1 MLGKWSLKQSSSKGN
16 RVVGGSQE
24 GGSGGRGHCGFGR
37 ITTTLVKAR
46 FSFDLLFVALLA
58 ILKHIS
64 LFTMPLQEFVSVWVR
79 DPRIQ
84 KEDFWHSYIDYEICI
99 HTNSMCFTMKTSCV
113 RRRYRE
119 FVWLRQRLQSNAL
132 LVQLPE
138 LPSKNL
144 FFNMNNRQHVDQ
156 RRQGLEDFLRKVL
169 QNALLLSDSRL
180 HLFLQSRLNSEDIE
194 ACVSGQTK
202 YSVEEAI
209 HKFALMNRRFP
220 EEDEEGKKEN
230 DIDYDSESSSS
241 GFGHSSDDS
250 SSHGCKMSPAPQES

>member
-1 MLGKWSLKQSSSKGN
+1 MLPEQQK
-16 RVVGGSQE
+16 E
-24 GGSGGRGHCGFGR
+24 
-37 ITTTLVKAR
+37 
-46 FSFDLLFVALLA
+46 
-58 ILKHIS
+58 
-64 LFTMPLQEFVSVWVR
+64 EFVSVWVR

-156 RRQGLEDFLRKVL
+156 RRQGLEDFLKNCASPFTGYFSCVL
-169 QNALLLSDSRL
+169 SYRVLHNALLLSDSSL
-180 HLFLQSRLNSEDIE
+180 HLFLQSHLNSEDIE

-220 EEDEEGKKEN
+220 EEDEEGEKEN
-230 DIDYDSESSSS
+230 NIDYGSESSSS

-250 SSHGCKMSPAPQES
+250 SSHGCKMSTAPQES

>member
-1 MLGKWSLKQSSSKGN
+1 MFPEQQK
-16 RVVGGSQE
+16 E
-24 GGSGGRGHCGFGR
+24 
-37 ITTTLVKAR
+37 
-46 FSFDLLFVALLA
+46 
-58 ILKHIS
+58 
-64 LFTMPLQEFVSVWVR
+64 EFVSVWVR

-119 FVWLRQRLQSNAL
+119 FVWLRQRLQNNAL

-169 QNALLLSDSRL
+169 QNALLLSDSCL
-180 HLFLQSRLNSEDIE
+180 HLFLQSHLNSEDIE

-202 YSVEEAI
+202 YSVEDAI

-230 DIDYDSESSSS
+230 DIDYDSERQYCWDVSAEELPYWNDCCPHFPLRNEELTVQVQPSASYNIS
-241 GFGHSSDDS
+241 YDTEGEF
-250 SSHGCKMSPAPQES
+250 

>member
-1 MLGKWSLKQSSSKGN
+1 MFPEQQK
-16 RVVGGSQE
+16 E
-24 GGSGGRGHCGFGR
+24 
-37 ITTTLVKAR
+37 
-46 FSFDLLFVALLA
+46 
-58 ILKHIS
+58 
-64 LFTMPLQEFVSVWVR
+64 EFVSVWVR

-180 HLFLQSRLNSEDIE
+180 HLFLQSHLNSEDIE

-209 HKFALMNRRFP
+209 QKFALMNRRFP

-241 GFGHSSDDS
+241 GLGHSSDDS
-250 SSHGCKMSPAPQES
+250 SSHGCKISTAPQES

>member
-1 MLGKWSLKQSSSKGN
+1 MFPEQQK
-16 RVVGGSQE
+16 E
-24 GGSGGRGHCGFGR
+24 
-37 ITTTLVKAR
+37 
-46 FSFDLLFVALLA
+46 
-58 ILKHIS
+58 
-64 LFTMPLQEFVSVWVR
+64 EFVSVWVR

-169 QNALLLSDSRL
+169 QNALLLSDSSL
-180 HLFLQSRLNSEDIE
+180 HLFLQSHLNSEDIE

-220 EEDEEGKKEN
+220 EEEEEGKKEN

-241 GFGHSSDDS
+241 GFGHSSDES
-250 SSHGCKMSPAPQES
+250 SSHGCKMSTAPQEA

>member
-1 MLGKWSLKQSSSKGN
+1 KGLQPHRLKFISVLFLYSHF
-16 RVVGGSQE
+16 SQP
-24 GGSGGRGHCGFGR
+24 F
-37 ITTTLVKAR
+37 L
-46 FSFDLLFVALLA
+46 ALLA
-58 ILKHIS
+58 ILKPIS
-64 LFTMPLQEFVSVWVR
+64 LLVMPLQEFVSVWVR

-132 LVQLPE
+132 LV
-138 LPSKNL
+138 
-144 FFNMNNRQHVDQ
+144 
-156 RRQGLEDFLRKVL
+156 VL
-169 QNALLLSDSRL
+169 QNALLLSDSSL
-180 HLFLQSRLNSEDIE
+180 HLFLQSHLNSEDIE

-220 EEDEEGKKEN
+220 EEEEEGKKEN

-241 GFGHSSDDS
+241 GVGHSSDDS
-250 SSHGCKMSPAPQES
+250 SSHGCKMSTALQES

>member
-1 MLGKWSLKQSSSKGN
+1 MFPEQQK
-16 RVVGGSQE
+16 E
-24 GGSGGRGHCGFGR
+24 
-37 ITTTLVKAR
+37 
-46 FSFDLLFVALLA
+46 
-58 ILKHIS
+58 
-64 LFTMPLQEFVSVWVR
+64 EFVSVWVR

-169 QNALLLSDSRL
+169 HNALLLSDSRL
-180 HLFLQSRLNSEDIE
+180 HLFL
-194 ACVSGQTK
+194 TK

-220 EEDEEGKKEN
+220 EEEEEGKKEN

-250 SSHGCKMSPAPQES
+250 SSRGCKMSTAPQEP

>member
-1 MLGKWSLKQSSSKGN
+1 MPIVLWHFRLRLFPSSPSAILQL
-16 RVVGGSQE
+16 RRQTWTDSTPRFILFCAEDVS
-24 GGSGGRGHCGFGR
+24 R
-37 ITTTLVKAR
+37 TTKR
-46 FSFDLLFVALLA
+46 ESDLLGGTCVRER
-58 ILKHIS
+58 KK
-64 LFTMPLQEFVSVWVR
+64 EFVSVWVR

-169 QNALLLSDSRL
+169 QNALLLSDSSL
-180 HLFLQSRLNSEDIE
+180 HLFLQSHLNSEDIE

-250 SSHGCKMSPAPQES
+250 SSHGCKMSTAPQES